1 MNNTRQLAS
10 RIVERLDEIP
20 NGFRNLDKD
29 QLLNDI
35 RDLYD
40 QALELETVQ
49 YVQPQATAPEPKKAV
64 VATPVVETPEPAVK
78 TVPEGVSEK
87 PEPPKAK
94 PEPAAVE
101 TPVVEAEAPSDE
113 GTLAGK
119 LNQKPIADLR
129 SGIPLNEKFGFIRNL
144 FANNASDYAD
154 AILKLNDMDA
164 LERATEYVEKLA
176 KRNSWDNE
184 ETIVKTFKAYVERRH
199 LAVSEAN
206 ADQ

>member
-20 NGFRNLDKD
+20 NGFRNVDKD
-29 QLLNDI
+29 QLLSDI

-49 YVQPQATAPEPKKAV
+49 YVQPTENASEPAKTVEEKP
-64 VATPVVETPEPAVK
+64 VAETPKPAVK
-78 TVPEGVSEK
+78 TVPEVVAET
-87 PEPPKAK
+87 PEPQKAN
-94 PEPAAVE
+94 PEPAVVE
-101 TPVVEAEAPSDE
+101 TPVAEVEVPSDE

-119 LNQKPIADLR
+119 LNQKPISDLR

-154 AILKLNDMDA
+154 AILKLNDM
-164 LERATEYVEKLA
+164 ESQEQATEYVEKLA
-176 KRNSWDNE
+176 TRNAWDGE
-184 ETIVKTFKAYVERRH
+184 ESIVKTFRAYVERRH

>member
-20 NGFRNLDKD
+20 NGFRNVDKD

-40 QALELETVQ
+40 QALELDTVQ
-49 YVQPQATAPEPKKAV
+49 YVQPQAAGPEPKKAV
-64 VATPVVETPEPAVK
+64 VVEPVVETPKPTVK
-78 TVPEGVSEK
+78 TVPEVVLEK

-94 PEPAAVE
+94 SEPAAVE
-101 TPVVEAEAPSDE
+101 TPVVEAEVPSDE

-154 AILKLNDMDA
+154 AILKLNDMDS
-164 LERATEYVEKLA
+164 LEQAAEYVEKLA
-176 KRNSWDNE
+176 NRNSWDNE
-184 ETIVKTFKAYVERRH
+184 ETIVRTFRAYVERRH